1 MCVLQ
6 GAMLSRCEPST
17 VHGCSVCSLPWG
29 LKAPISAWG
38 TSSCGLG
45 IGEAES
51 EGRGWDGRQNS
62 RKKRRDPEAWILRNV
77 KVKDSKVLRVKKPF
91 SFGWYGKHLA
101 LVAKGQ
107 SKTARLCLAHCC
119 RGLLIYLLDCQE
131 ALEPFF
137 GCRLSRNTAH
147 MKQKHRYVRFYGNG
161 TEIRYASHYK
171 TGGEVGQNLK
181 CYLWS
186 SGIFLLHSQTGAGS
200 SLTEWFSIFYLLYFR
215 YSDSMDYFFIG
226 RIPSTLSKHILK
238 NSFLKNIFIDI
249 QGTHQ
254 SSGYSLLIDLR
265 WNDKTVSISF
275 PALYF
280 KVKW

>member
-62 RKKRRDPEAWILRNV
+62 RKRRRDPEAWILRNV

-131 ALEPFF
+131 ALEVCKILWEWYRDSVCQPLQDRGGSRTEFKMLLVKFRHFPF
-137 GCRLSRNTAH
+137 A
-147 MKQKHRYVRFYGNG
+147 
-161 TEIRYASHYK
+161 
-171 TGGEVGQNLK
+171 
-181 CYLWS
+181 
-186 SGIFLLHSQTGAGS
+186 
-200 SLTEWFSIFYLLYFR
+200 
-215 YSDSMDYFFIG
+215 
-226 RIPSTLSKHILK
+226 
-238 NSFLKNIFIDI
+238 
-249 QGTHQ
+249 Q
-254 SSGYSLLIDLR
+254 SNRGWQLPDRMI
-265 WNDKTVSISF
+265 
-275 PALYF
+275 
-280 KVKW
+280 

>member
-1 MCVLQ
+1 MVWETSGTGCKRAVENSASVPGPLLQ
-6 GAMLSRCEPST
+6 RTSDLSAGLPGSPGA
-17 VHGCSVCSLPWG
+17 
-29 LKAPISAWG
+29 
-38 TSSCGLG
+38 
-45 IGEAES
+45 
-51 EGRGWDGRQNS
+51 
-62 RKKRRDPEAWILRNV
+62 
-77 KVKDSKVLRVKKPF
+77 
-91 SFGWYGKHLA
+91 
-101 LVAKGQ
+101 
-107 SKTARLCLAHCC
+107 
-119 RGLLIYLLDCQE
+119 
-131 ALEPFF
+131 FF

-181 CYLWS
+181 CYSWS

-226 RIPSTLSKHILK
+226 RIPSTLSKHVLK

-254 SSGYSLLIDLR
+254 SRGYSLLIDLR